1 MGRSSRFVVATHVL
15 ALLAFGKGEAM
26 TSEYIAGSV
35 NTNPVVVRRILA
47 LLAKAGLVS
56 TQEGAGG
63 GVRLARPAESIDLQ
77 SVYEA
82 VETDPLFALH
92 PQKPNPSCPVGR
104 TIQLALEPTLEDA
117 EKVLLRSLAGTTV
130 ANLVGRITKKQT

>member
-1 MGRSSRFVVATHVL
+1 MIRSSRFVVASHVL
-15 ALLAFGKGEAM
+15 ALLAHGGGDTL

-47 LLAKAGLVS
+47 LLAKAGLVA

-63 GVRLARPAESIDLQ
+63 GVRLAKPAKDIDLRT
-77 SVYEA
+77 VYAA

-92 PQKPNPSCPVGR
+92 PQDPNPACIVGS
-104 TIQLALEPTLEDA
+104 TIQAALEPTLDA
-117 EKVLLRSLAGTTV
+117 AETALLGSLAKTTV
-130 ANLVGRITKKQT
+130 ADLLRRLSR